1 MFMQAGFAFLEAGL
15 TRMKNVGHI
24 AAKNVLIF
32 ALASIVYYLVGFG
45 IAFGDGGNG
54 LVGGSGFVP
63 VGRLAARGRH
73 GAVQLVQRD
82 PGRGRLPVR
91 GRVLRASRSR
101 SSGARWPSGRGSGS
115 TSRSAIVFTLIY
127 SLVSHWIWSPDGWLF
142 AKGMQDF
149 AGSTV
154 VHYQGALAGLAGA
167 LLLGP
172 RIGKFDRDG
181 KPNAIPGHNMA
192 YTTLGV
198 IILWFG
204 WFGFN
209 PGSTLGVDFG
219 GVGFFAY
226 VALNTNLA
234 AAAGVLGAV
243 ITSWLVIKKPDLSMM
258 LNGAIAALVAI
269 TAACAFVAPWAA
281 IVIGLVV
288 GRDRRRR
295 RARRRA
301 ARHRRS
307 RRRGRR
313 ARHVGRL
320 GNAVA
325 RLPRRAE
332 PRGRSSATGQG
343 GLFYG
348 GGFHQLGVQAL
359 GLVAV
364 GAFTFSASFG
374 VLWVFKRTVGIRTEP
389 EVETA
394 GLDVSEHGMWGYP
407 EFYIPVPGGY
417 GTESHGHLGLAHA
430 HRHPVPAHAMAARGA
445 GGRAHRLTAAAAVRW
460 TRDVSR
466 RFARTR
472 PLAGP
477 GPKRLALAAIPGKS
491 DTRRLE
497 VVASS
502 AQSGGFDHS
511 EGSALLCCAALG
523 GRARALRARGRPAG
537 AVDPLP
543 PPPNY
548 AAKPAAKKHRAES
561 AKHGRARARGR
572 RVAIRPSQRVGN
584 AVPSAA
590 PEPPVGAT
598 SAFLVAA
605 LAAMLA
611 AVISVLRRWVRV
623 APPLR
628 FGTPGGMTPRLRQF
642 AGDRGSTAAC
652 RPSKPPRWTFPWNV
666 CRR

>member
-1 MFMQAGFAFLEAGL
+1 MKTQDLAIAASTIWVVFAAILVMFMQAGFAFLEAGL
-15 TRMKNVGHI
+15 TRMKNVGHV

-45 IAFGDGGNG
+45 MAFGDGGNG
-54 LVGGSGFVP
+54 LVGGSGFAPSVDSLLA
-63 VGRLAARGRH
+63 VGQAPFSWFTSIPGAAGYLFEVVFCAVSLAIVWGAMAERTRLWVYFAFG
-73 GAVQLVQRD
+73 
-82 PGRGRLPVR
+82 
-91 GRVLRASRSR
+91 
-101 SSGARWPSGRGSGS
+101 
-115 TSRSAIVFTLIY
+115 IVFTLMY
-127 SLVSHWIWSPDGWLF
+127 SFVSHWVWSPDGWLF

-209 PGSTLGVDFG
+209 PGSTLSVDYG

-281 IVIGLVV
+281 ILIGFVAGGIVVV
-288 GRDRRRR
+288 GVL
-295 RARRRA
+295 AVEK
-301 ARHRRS
+301 
-307 RRRGRR
+307 
-313 ARHVGRL
+313 VGL
-320 GNAVA
+320 DDPVGAVA
-325 RLPRRAE
+325 AHGMSGVWGTLSLGFLAVPSLADKLDT
-332 PRGRSSATGQG
+332 GRG

-348 GGFHQLGVQAL
+348 GGFHQLGVQVL

-364 GAFTFSASFG
+364 GAFAFSASFA

-430 HRHPVPAHAMAARGA
+430 HRHPAPAHAM
-445 GGRAHRLTAAAAVRW
+445 TPAVE
-460 TRDVSR
+460 
-466 RFARTR
+466 
-472 PLAGP
+472 P
-477 GPKRLALAAIPGKS
+477 
-491 DTRRLE
+491 
-497 VVASS
+497 
-502 AQSGGFDHS
+502 SG
-511 EGSALLCCAALG
+511 
-523 GRARALRARGRPAG
+523 
-537 AVDPLP
+537 
-543 PPPNY
+543 
-548 AAKPAAKKHRAES
+548 
-561 AKHGRARARGR
+561 
-572 RVAIRPSQRVGN
+572 
-584 AVPSAA
+584 
-590 PEPPVGAT
+590 
-598 SAFLVAA
+598 
-605 LAAMLA
+605 
-611 AVISVLRRWVRV
+611 
-623 APPLR
+623 
-628 FGTPGGMTPRLRQF
+628 
-642 AGDRGSTAAC
+642 
-652 RPSKPPRWTFPWNV
+652 
-666 CRR
+666 